1 MSLTSAQAAKTISKV
16 VALANTDSAFK
27 SSLLSNPNAA
37 LASHGLILP
46 PDVNLHFVDAGAPMP
61 TSTGTDV
68 YLQLGS
74 LDRIGDVELNE
85 EALTKVAGGG
95 GSTHSTNSTSY
106 TIASC
111 VTCSATGSTKC
122 TT

>member
-1 MSLTSAQAAKTISKV
+1 MSLSSAQAAKTISKV

-37 LASHGLILP
+37 LSSHGLSLP
-46 PDVNLHFVDAGAPMP
+46 AGVKLHFVDAGASVPK
-61 TSTGTDV
+61 STASDV

-95 GSTHSTNSTSY
+95 SCQSTASTCFCIPSCLTCAST
-106 TIASC
+106 AS
-111 VTCSATGSTKC
+111 SKC
-122 TT
+122 G